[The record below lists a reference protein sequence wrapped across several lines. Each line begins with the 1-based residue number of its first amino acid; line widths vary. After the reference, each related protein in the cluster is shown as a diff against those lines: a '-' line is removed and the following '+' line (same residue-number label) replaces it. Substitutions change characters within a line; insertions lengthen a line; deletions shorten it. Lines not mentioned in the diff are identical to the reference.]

1 MKKYILILGMT
12 ISSIL
17 ILLSCEDILE
27 TDYPMDQ
34 LSTEQVFEDANTA
47 YSALN
52 NLYTELR
59 NQSFFAGTDMGMGIL
74 LGIYS
79 DELDCFYFDQNGYR
93 DVYFNQ
99 VQPTNSI
106 VLSTWTAAY
115 KQIYAANAIVQGVEN
130 SISLNQTDKNQ
141 IKGEAI
147 FIRSLIYFYLQ
158 QVFGE
163 IPYTTSLDYEY
174 NRSLQK
180 SEESQLLD
188 QLTLDLTESISLLND
203 DYRQPERIYI
213 NRKVAEILLAKIY
226 LTLGNYSNA
235 ETVVNS
241 ILQSP
246 LYSFQHDIDEVF
258 HNNSNHILWQL
269 YPMVSSFPTWEAI
282 FFYFEDA
289 PHSFALSSDLINS
302 FDNIDLRKTH
312 WIKSVTVG
320 EQTWYR
326 PFKYKNNDENFNEYS
341 VVFRLEEVYFIM
353 AEALFK
359 QNRISE
365 AVAYI
370 NPTRI
375 RAGLE
380 PLTNLSYEEFANELA
395 NEKRKEFFTE
405 FGHRF
410 VDLKRWNQ
418 LNVLTLI
425 KPNWLTYKKVW
436 PIPLSELVL
445 NPNLNPQNEGY

>member
-1 MKKYILILGMT
+1 MT

-106 VLSTWTAAY
+106 VSSTWTAAY

-147 FIRSLIYFYLQ
+147 FIRSVIYFYLQ

-180 SEESQLLD
+180 SEESQLLE
-188 QLTLDLTESISLLND
+188 QLVLDVTESISLLND

-213 NRKVAEILLAKIY
+213 NRKVAEVLLAK
-226 LTLGNYSNA
+226 
-235 ETVVNS
+235 
-241 ILQSP
+241 
-246 LYSFQHDIDEVF
+246 
-258 HNNSNHILWQL
+258 
-269 YPMVSSFPTWEAI
+269 
-282 FFYFEDA
+282 
-289 PHSFALSSDLINS
+289 
-302 FDNIDLRKTH
+302 
-312 WIKSVTVG
+312 
-320 EQTWYR
+320 
-326 PFKYKNNDENFNEYS
+326 
-341 VVFRLEEVYFIM
+341 
-353 AEALFK
+353 
-359 QNRISE
+359 
-365 AVAYI
+365 
-370 NPTRI
+370 
-375 RAGLE
+375 
-380 PLTNLSYEEFANELA
+380 
-395 NEKRKEFFTE
+395 
-405 FGHRF
+405 
-410 VDLKRWNQ
+410 
-418 LNVLTLI
+418 
-425 KPNWLTYKKVW
+425 
-436 PIPLSELVL
+436 
-445 NPNLNPQNEGY
+445 